1 METKAYLKQ
10 IGRLDRMI
18 KNKII
23 ELDQYRDLEYSLGAI
38 SNEERV
44 QTTLNPDKFG
54 NRIAKIEEMEKK
66 IDNLIDAYVEKKE
79 IIIKQIDEM
88 ENETYYQLLFS
99 RYVEK
104 KTFERIADEMNY
116 CWRQI
121 IRIHGSAL
129 QAFEKKYGEKY
140 LKS

>member
-44 QTTLNPDKFG
+44 QTTLNPDKFT
-54 NRIAKIEEMEKK
+54 KKVEKVIQLEQK
-66 IDNLIDAYVEKKE
+66 IDKLIDTFVDKKE
-79 IIIKQIDEM
+79 VIISQIDGM
-88 ENETYYQLLFS
+88 EDDTHYEVLFL
-99 RYVEK
+99 RYVKRE
-104 KTFERIADEMNY
+104 TFEKIACDVGFSL
-116 CWRQI
+116 RQI
-121 IRIHGSAL
+121 IRIHGEAL
-129 QAFEKKYGEKY
+129 REFEKKYGETYKK
-140 LKS
+140 L

>member
-44 QTTLNPDKFG
+44 QTTLNPDKFT
-54 NRIAKIEEMEKK
+54 KKVEKVIQLEQK
-66 IDNLIDAYVEKKE
+66 IDKLIDAFVDKKE
-79 IIIKQIDEM
+79 IIISQIDGM
-88 ENETYYQLLFS
+88 EDDTHYEVLFL
-99 RYVEK
+99 RYVKRE
-104 KTFERIADEMNY
+104 TFEKIACDVGFSL
-116 CWRQI
+116 RQI
-121 IRIHGSAL
+121 IRIHGEAL
-129 QAFEKKYGEKY
+129 REFEKKYGETYKK
-140 LKS
+140 L

>member
-44 QTTLNPDKFG
+44 QTTLNPDKFT
-54 NRIAKIEEMEKK
+54 KKVEKVIQLEQK
-66 IDNLIDAYVEKKE
+66 IDKLIDAFVDKKE
-79 IIIKQIDEM
+79 IIISQIDGM
-88 ENETYYQLLFS
+88 EDDTHYEVLFL
-99 RYVEK
+99 RYVKRE
-104 KTFERIADEMNY
+104 TFEKIACDVGFSL
-116 CWRQI
+116 RQI
-121 IRIHGSAL
+121 IRIHGEAL
-129 QAFEKKYGEKY
+129 REFEKKYSETYKK
-140 LKS
+140 L